1 MSSVKRNKEK
11 APLKTAGD
19 KVAVAKPKSKAV
31 PPAKARRQPKKV
43 GAIRDHN
50 YQVILA
56 AAEKEFAKFG
66 YNGASIQMIADRA
79 GLPKASIHYY
89 FVSKEN
95 LYLALLDNIMHL
107 WNGTFDDIK
116 AEDDPAEVIDRFIRK
131 KVELSYSHPLSS
143 RVFAMEIIQGA
154 PHLRSYVRSEMRT
167 WVRDKVIVMEEWIRR
182 KRMKPVD
189 PMHLIFLIWSS
200 TQHYADFES
209 QVLMIMNRAEYE
221 REMID
226 NISNF
231 LSDMILTGC
240 GLKLPGK
247 ARG

>member
-1 MSSVKRNKEK
+1 MSTASKPQKPALK
-11 APLKTAGD
+11 A
-19 KVAVAKPKSKAV
+19 VVAKKHS
-31 PPAKARRQPKKV
+31 RQPKKI

-50 YQVILA
+50 YQVILG
-56 AAEKEFAKFG
+56 AAEREFAQYG

-89 FVSKEN
+89 FISKEK
-95 LYLALLDNIMHL
+95 LYLALLDNIIHL
-107 WNGTFDDIK
+107 WNDNFDEIK
-116 AEDDPAEVIDRFIRK
+116 VEDDPAVALDSFIRK

-154 PHLRSYVRSEMRT
+154 PHLRRYIRSEMRT
-167 WVRDKVIVMEEWIRR
+167 WVRNKVTVMEEWIRK
-182 KRMKPVD
+182 KRMKAVD

-226 NISNF
+226 HIADF
-231 LSDMILTGC
+231 LSEMILTGC
-240 GLKLPGK
+240 GLKVPAK
-247 ARG
+247 KRP

>member
-1 MSSVKRNKEK
+1 MSTTKKKEK
-11 APLKTAGD
+11 T
-19 KVAVAKPKSKAV
+19 
-31 PPAKARRQPKKV
+31 PAKRAAATIAAAKSSKEQATTPKVPRQPRKI

-56 AAEKEFAKFG
+56 AAEKEFAMYG

-89 FVSKEN
+89 FVSKEK
-95 LYLALLDNIMHL
+95 LYLALLDNIIHL
-107 WNGTFDDIK
+107 WNNYFDEIK
-116 AEDDPAEVIDRFIRK
+116 AEDDPAEVLDRFIRK
-131 KVELSYSHPLSS
+131 KVELSYSNPLSS

-154 PHLRSYVRSEMRT
+154 PHLRSYIRSEMRT
-167 WVRDKVIVMEEWIRR
+167 WVRNKVTVMEEWIRR
-182 KRMKPVD
+182 KRMKPID

-221 REMID
+221 REMVDEIA
-226 NISNF
+226 NF

-240 GLKLPGK
+240 GLKPP
-247 ARG
+247 ARRG